1 MIRPGRTAAFRA
13 AAFLWFAAL
22 LASGC
27 AGERR
32 STPRVVIIGIDGFD
46 WNLVD
51 PLVERGTMPVLAHLL
66 RRGTRADLLTLVP
79 LEKSP
84 VIWTTIATGRLPA
97 EKGRGFLVPAQ
108 GEDGATRQVYTAWHR
123 TTRAFWNILSEAGLS
138 VSVLGWLETWPAEE
152 VNGTIVTDYVKYFV
166 AQGAEGAG
174 AVGRTHPGSLEQE
187 IAPLVVRPDSI
198 PDARLRAFLGDD
210 VGAEPSR
217 GARDGMDAL
226 RWIWA
231 GDLTF
236 AAIAR
241 DFLRNRPEDVMA
253 VYLRGPD
260 AVCHQFWGDR
270 DLLARG
276 DTTAPARIFGQTIDR
291 YLEETD
297 RLLGGILEEID
308 LRRTSVLLVS
318 DHGFQGPRVG
328 VDHTARQG
336 IYMHRELG
344 TVLLAGPW
352 AAAEGV
358 EVAGARVQDILP
370 TLLHA
375 LDLPVGEDLDGEVA
389 QALLGPDGGRDRPV
403 RTVPTWEK
411 APLPRAGEAPESPVA
426 REIRE
431 QVEALGYVD

>member
-1 MIRPGRTAAFRA
+1 MSIARGTASFLAF
-13 AAFLWFAAL
+13 AL
-22 LASGC
+22 LLGPGC
-27 AGERR
+27 AGPERR
-32 STPRVVIIGIDGFD
+32 APPRVVIIGIDGFD

-51 PLVERGTMPVLAHLL
+51 PLVERGTMPVLADLL

-108 GEDGATRQVYTAWHR
+108 GEDGAARQVYTAWHR
-123 TTRAFWNILSEAGLS
+123 TTRAFWNIVSEAGLS

-174 AVGRTHPGSLEQE
+174 TTGRTHPAQLEQE
-187 IAPLVVRPDSI
+187 IEPLVVRADSI
-198 PDARLRAFLGDD
+198 ADESLRVLLGEGI
-210 VGAEPSR
+210 GAEPPR
-217 GARDGMDAL
+217 GAREGMDAL

-236 AAIAR
+236 AAVAR
-241 DFLRNRPEDVMA
+241 EFLRNRPEDVMA

-270 DLLARG
+270 ERVAQG
-276 DTTAPARIFGQTIDR
+276 DTTASTRLFGQTVDR

-297 RLLGGILEEID
+297 RLLGGILREID

-328 VDHTARQG
+328 IDQSARQG

-352 AAAEGV
+352 AAAEGAV
-358 EVAGARVQDILP
+358 VTGARVQDILP

-389 QALLGPDGGRDRPV
+389 IALLGPEGGRDRAP
-403 RTVPTWEK
+403 RTVPTWETT
-411 APLPRAGEAPESPVA
+411 PLPRAGEAPESPVA

-431 QVEALGYVD
+431 QVEALGYVE